1 MLDKLHFFLNVIVY
15 FLNFGAIICILF
27 IACVDYEYF
36 ELIDKVFF
44 NWNKPKIETIRIIN
58 IHNEC
63 LTDKKEETF
72 LFDTNNDNNIT
83 EISQFYYYYR
93 QVIPFVNGW
102 CECNKNDNFTE
113 IISGNCIKEEIE
125 RSCLNIDN
133 VDKYI
138 LSPTFEIDYK
148 LCVTKNENFNYTSS
162 FLTQII
168 PKEKINDTQNISLI
182 DSVGNGIKKL
192 PHNVSFKRGD
202 DSSIRLINVIENFGT
217 QYIGFKYKCQ
227 KLFNS
232 LFDIQHYIHNLQEI
246 KYLYVFIIMFVLFF
260 CLFFLILM
268 REIIY
273 YGFLGDL
280 YLITLHIVFMSWFI
294 VLSISDYCTLLK
306 LIKLVEQIINM
317 NCSDKNTMV
326 IFIGLLN
333 DFLYLEYFL
342 FRTLLLFWIMMFLSF
357 VKLGVITS
365 KALKRIIMYYMGNV
379 FRIDQIELELEM
391 ITL

>member
-1 MLDKLHFFLNVIVY
+1 
-15 FLNFGAIICILF
+15 
-27 IACVDYEYF
+27 
-36 ELIDKVFF
+36 
-44 NWNKPKIETIRIIN
+44 
-58 IHNEC
+58 
-63 LTDKKEETF
+63 
-72 LFDTNNDNNIT
+72 
-83 EISQFYYYYR
+83 
-93 QVIPFVNGW
+93 
-102 CECNKNDNFTE
+102 
-113 IISGNCIKEEIE
+113 
-125 RSCLNIDN
+125 
-133 VDKYI
+133 
-138 LSPTFEIDYK
+138 
-148 LCVTKNENFNYTSS
+148 
-162 FLTQII
+162 
-168 PKEKINDTQNISLI
+168 
-182 DSVGNGIKKL
+182 
-192 PHNVSFKRGD
+192 
-202 DSSIRLINVIENFGT
+202 
-217 QYIGFKYKCQ
+217 
-227 KLFNS
+227 
-232 LFDIQHYIHNLQEI
+232 
-246 KYLYVFIIMFVLFF
+246 MFVLFF

>member
-1 MLDKLHFFLNVIVY
+1 
-15 FLNFGAIICILF
+15 
-27 IACVDYEYF
+27 
-36 ELIDKVFF
+36 
-44 NWNKPKIETIRIIN
+44 
-58 IHNEC
+58 
-63 LTDKKEETF
+63 
-72 LFDTNNDNNIT
+72 
-83 EISQFYYYYR
+83 
-93 QVIPFVNGW
+93 
-102 CECNKNDNFTE
+102 
-113 IISGNCIKEEIE
+113 
-125 RSCLNIDN
+125 
-133 VDKYI
+133 
-138 LSPTFEIDYK
+138 
-148 LCVTKNENFNYTSS
+148 
-162 FLTQII
+162 
-168 PKEKINDTQNISLI
+168 
-182 DSVGNGIKKL
+182 
-192 PHNVSFKRGD
+192 
-202 DSSIRLINVIENFGT
+202 
-217 QYIGFKYKCQ
+217 
-227 KLFNS
+227 
-232 LFDIQHYIHNLQEI
+232 
-246 KYLYVFIIMFVLFF
+246 MFVLFF

-379 FRIDQIELELEM
+379 FRIEQIELELEM